1 MADLASFFEIEAVE
15 VGRRE
20 ADSST
25 FLLHTDIGTTIKLVY
40 RFWLLRGPDGITIVD
55 TGVEENE
62 ARKRGTHGITPI
74 TRALSERGV
83 DPENVQNVILTHLHW
98 DHASNISTFPNA
110 KVWLQRAEAESFVAP
125 LRKHPSIDCYFSNHK
140 DIEAL
145 LSSPRARCVE
155 GKVELS
161 NGLGLIPLFGHT
173 PGLQGVTVP
182 TRNGLEVIASDAVP
196 FARNLTDD
204 LPNGIMYDL
213 ESSLGS
219 IAHLRELAPAAIYPG
234 HDPESRFE
242 LASNQKPTG
251 HELTGRK

>member
-98 DHASNISTFPNA
+98 DQGCSVFHLVRNNPYS
-110 KVWLQRAEAESFVAP
+110 
-125 LRKHPSIDCYFSNHK
+125 SIFCAGRPY
-140 DIEAL
+140 
-145 LSSPRARCVE
+145 PRAM
-155 GKVELS
+155 S
-161 NGLGLIPLFGHT
+161 ANWT
-173 PGLQGVTVP
+173 T
-182 TRNGLEVIASDAVP
+182 A
-196 FARNLTDD
+196 
-204 LPNGIMYDL
+204 
-213 ESSLGS
+213 
-219 IAHLRELAPAAIYPG
+219 
-234 HDPESRFE
+234 
-242 LASNQKPTG
+242 
-251 HELTGRK
+251 